1 MGQTE
6 SWKIEEIPQK
16 FKEYIE
22 AVISYDKRADM
33 VLLSARGLDSSI
45 SNVSADGVISKSGS
59 DAYYNYL
66 IYLSQQAIP
75 EQVVCA
81 DVNYAIRLNFP
92 AQYKRG
98 IRLGFYRPV
107 IHRQEETAPSQ
118 RIQNSLE

>member
-1 MGQTE
+1 MKNIKIFTVLILLLGLISCNPEGKKGRIEGEWKLE
-6 SWKIEEIPQK
+6 S
-16 FKEYIE
+16 
-22 AVISYDKRADM
+22 
-33 VLLSARGLDSSI
+33 
-45 SNVSADGVISKSGS
+45 S